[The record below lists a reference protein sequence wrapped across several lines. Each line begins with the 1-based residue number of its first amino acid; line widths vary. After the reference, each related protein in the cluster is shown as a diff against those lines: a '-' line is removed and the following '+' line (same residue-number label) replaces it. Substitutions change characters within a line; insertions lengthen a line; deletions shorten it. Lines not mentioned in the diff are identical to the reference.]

1 MSVTARQ
8 CFQWRRTHCKED
20 VFDVCVTFA
29 RPSRGFVSI
38 FLSIV
43 RVGPSDTRHTWHPV
57 PGIPQPARLDH
68 AGSCL
73 SSLVEAS
80 VASPVRE
87 SRGWWLTI
95 GRIVHSLE
103 ISLNDGRFS
112 TGDYPRYRIKKPYPS
127 TCSEE
132 CILIELELMVFKWRK
147 KHVER
152 KAIWDTSSLDFFTA
166 FLTFFLFFS
175 FFSLFC

>member
-8 CFQWRRTHCKED
+8 CFPRRRTHRKED

-43 RVGPSDTRHTWHPV
+43 RVGPGDTRHTWHPV

-80 VASPVRE
+80 PPHRSVSHGAGDLLLAGLLILLKFHLTTVAFQLAIIPA
-87 SRGWWLTI
+87 
-95 GRIVHSLE
+95 
-103 ISLNDGRFS
+103 
-112 TGDYPRYRIKKPYPS
+112 
-127 TCSEE
+127 
-132 CILIELELMVFKWRK
+132 IE
-147 KHVER
+147 
-152 KAIWDTSSLDFFTA
+152 
-166 FLTFFLFFS
+166 
-175 FFSLFC
+175 